1 MEDKG
6 FSEEEE
12 STRHEEESPE
22 WLLTNLAERKRQM
35 KVLKEK
41 HRKENQTSYEQ
52 MKALM
57 AKSTG

>member
-41 HRKENQTSYEQ
+41 KTTKPIIYQAALHNPPTSRFR
-52 MKALM
+52 
-57 AKSTG
+57 

>member
-22 WLLTNLAERKRQM
+22 RLPTNLAARKRQM
-35 KVLKEK
+35 KVLQEK
-41 HRKENQTSYEQ
+41 HRKSNETSYEQ
-52 MKALM
+52 MKE
-57 AKSTG
+57 